1 MRMFRVNTQHSLQ
14 TLFTQTSHFMHSIV
28 GEYLHQYSIKLFWL
42 VALFSISLGAHVS
55 HYLFINHLNCQY
67 NKQCKMMIFRM
78 MDVLPSSEVCWS
90 CLLLTSASQGALTI
104 LFIILHSKENS
115 FLKEIF
121 VN

>member
-1 MRMFRVNTQHSLQ
+1 M
-14 TLFTQTSHFMHSIV
+14 
-28 GEYLHQYSIKLFWL
+28 
-42 VALFSISLGAHVS
+42 ALFSISLGAQVS

-67 NKQCKMMIFRM
+67 NKQCKMMIVRM

-90 CLLLTSASQGALTI
+90 LLTAYFCQSGALTI

-115 FLKEIF
+115 FMKEIF